1 MRQETAGGGR
11 SRAVKPAGAEEGTGR
26 RRRLEAA
33 LLDSFHGDAEGSK
46 AEATVGLVWLGAV
59 LIDGGELGAH
69 GPARVVRV
77 RVGGRMGKR
86 GGETSRQGVV

>member
-1 MRQETAGGGR
+1 MVGGGR

-46 AEATVGLVWLGAV
+46 AKLVVVLVWLGEPSNA
-59 LIDGGELGAH
+59 GGELGGH
-69 GPARVVRV
+69 CSARVARV
-77 RVGGRMGKR
+77 SIWERGRKR
-86 GGETSRQGVV
+86 TTTCTRQGVV